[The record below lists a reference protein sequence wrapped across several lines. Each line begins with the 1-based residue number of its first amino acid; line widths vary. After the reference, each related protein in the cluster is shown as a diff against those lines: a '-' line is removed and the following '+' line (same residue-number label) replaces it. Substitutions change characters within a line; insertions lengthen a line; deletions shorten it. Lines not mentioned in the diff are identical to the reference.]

1 MSHFNNT
8 SKKRS
13 GQANGLGKISA
24 LLGGSMSK
32 PLKAVCTDSVSAN
45 MSQGMRLPSR
55 AFCFLE
61 FK

>member
-1 MSHFNNT
+1 
-8 SKKRS
+8 
-13 GQANGLGKISA
+13 
-24 LLGGSMSK
+24 MSK